1 MTIRPRLEKL
11 DQTAARVRC
20 FRPLSFGHASRRRAC
35 LLLFEVRAAPQRFVI
50 HLPAAADASDPTSY
64 PCLLPPLSLAA
75 DGLRCELS
83 LDCDKAL
90 RAALTKVK

>member
-1 MTIRPRLEKL
+1 MR
-11 DQTAARVRC
+11 
-20 FRPLSFGHASRRRAC
+20 ASRYGATPKAKQGGGSC

-50 HLPAAADASDPTSY
+50 HLPAAADAPDPTIY
-64 PCLLPPLSLAA
+64 PCHHSPSLQAVC
-75 DGLRCELS
+75 GELS